1 MDGFVLYFM
10 NMFSYQQIT
19 DLRSQIVTSNSP
31 QFPLPR
37 REGIKGRGKYLK
49 ERGTMGNTKALVPP
63 EVIVTKI
70 IFLRGEKVL
79 LDRDLAELYGVE
91 TRVLKQAVR
100 RNIKRFPEDFMFEL
114 TEDENRALRSQN
126 VTLKRGQHSKYLPF
140 AFTEQGVAML
150 SSVLNSERA
159 IEMNIAIMR
168 AFVQLRKMIAS
179 NEELAR
185 KLDELEEK
193 YDEQFR
199 IVFDAIRAL
208 IDQDEKPRKKIG
220 FEVSEGRVSYRK
232 KKKQ

>member
-1 MDGFVLYFM
+1 
-10 NMFSYQQIT
+10 
-19 DLRSQIVTSNSP
+19 
-31 QFPLPR
+31 
-37 REGIKGRGKYLK
+37 
-49 ERGTMGNTKALVPP
+49 
-63 EVIVTKI
+63 
-70 IFLRGEKVL
+70 
-79 LDRDLAELYGVE
+79 
-91 TRVLKQAVR
+91 
-100 RNIKRFPEDFMFEL
+100 MFEL

-140 AFTEQGVAML
+140 AFTEQGVAMFTPCNSPLVTISLGL

-159 IEMNIAIMR
+159 IEVNIAIMR

-208 IDQDEKPRKKIG
+208 IEHDEKPPKKIG
-220 FEVSEGRVSYRK
+220 FEVSEDRSSYGEG
-232 KKKQ
+232 

>member
-1 MDGFVLYFM
+1 
-10 NMFSYQQIT
+10 
-19 DLRSQIVTSNSP
+19 
-31 QFPLPR
+31 
-37 REGIKGRGKYLK
+37 
-49 ERGTMGNTKALVPP
+49 MGDKKALVPA

-91 TRVLKQAVR
+91 TRVLNQAVG
-100 RNIKRFPEDFMFEL
+100 RNKKRFPEDFMFTL
-114 TEDENRALRSQN
+114 TREEITRISQS
-126 VTLKRGQHSKYLPF
+126 VTSSKIKFSKRVT

-150 SSVLNSERA
+150 SSVLNSDRA
-159 IEMNIAIMR
+159 IEANIAIMR
-168 AFVQLRKMIAS
+168 AFVQLRQMIAS

-208 IDQDEKPRKKIG
+208 IEHDERPPKKIG
-220 FEVSEGRVSYRK
+220 FDV
-232 KKKQ
+232 

>member
-1 MDGFVLYFM
+1 
-10 NMFSYQQIT
+10 
-19 DLRSQIVTSNSP
+19 
-31 QFPLPR
+31 
-37 REGIKGRGKYLK
+37 
-49 ERGTMGNTKALVPP
+49 MGDKKAVVPT

-91 TRVLKQAVR
+91 TRMLNQAVG
-100 RNIKRFPEDFMFEL
+100 RNKKRFPEDFMFVL
-114 TEDENRALRSQN
+114 TREEITRISQS
-126 VTLKRGQHSKYLPF
+126 VTSSKIKYSKRVS

-150 SSVLNSERA
+150 SSVLNSDRA
-159 IEMNIAIMR
+159 VEVNIAIMR

-179 NEELAR
+179 NEELAH

-208 IDQDEKPRKKIG
+208 IEHDQKPPKKIG
-220 FEVSEGRVSYRK
+220 FKV
-232 KKKQ
+232 